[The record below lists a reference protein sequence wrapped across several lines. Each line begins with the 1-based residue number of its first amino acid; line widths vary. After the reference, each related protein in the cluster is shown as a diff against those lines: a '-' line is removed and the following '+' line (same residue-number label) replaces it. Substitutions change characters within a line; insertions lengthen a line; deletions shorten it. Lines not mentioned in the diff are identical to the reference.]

1 MASFQYKAVTSTGQ
15 IVTNVLDAASEQAA
29 IRELTQKGFRP
40 IMVKPV
46 GGKSIPRVGASSA
59 QAKTQGI
66 SFFQKKVKPDELIM
80 FTRQIMTLLRAGV
93 PMLTALEALREQSTK
108 TFGEVINKI
117 YVDVMAGKSFS
128 QALDQHPHVFSKLY
142 VNSVKAGEMSGS
154 LDVVLERLVALIKH
168 DQETKKRVKSA
179 LQYPI
184 FVVCAMIVA
193 FIVVMTKVVPNFAK
207 LFEGL
212 HVALPLPTRMLLG
225 LSKFMQAYILYILGA
240 IGVGLVIFRWYIGTP
255 SGRFWWDRLKL
266 KIPLIGDVI
275 LKSSMARFTH
285 MFETL
290 NRSGLPILQTLTT
303 VAGAVGN
310 VVIEKQ
316 IHQVA
321 LGVEKGEGISGSMR
335 KSELFPAMV
344 NRMIAIG
351 EQSGSLDNMLNSIAT
366 HYDTEVEYAIKN
378 LTGMIEPILTV
389 VMGGAVVILALGIFL
404 PMWNLVGAVK

>member
-1 MASFQYKAVTSTGQ
+1 VS
-15 IVTNVLDAASEQAA
+15 NVVDATSEQAA
-29 IRELTQKGFRP
+29 IRELIEKGFRP
-40 IMVKPV
+40 IAVKPV
-46 GGKSIPRVGASSA
+46 GGKSSARVATTGTG
-59 QAKTQGI
+59 QAKTGI
-66 SFFQKKVKPDELIM
+66 SLFQKKVKADELIM

-108 TFGEVINKI
+108 TFGDVINKI

-212 HVALPLPTRMLLG
+212 HVALPLPTRILLG
-225 LSKFMQAYILYILGA
+225 ASKFMQNYILYILGVM
-240 IGVGLVIFRWYIGTP
+240 GVGLVAFRWYIGTP
-255 SGRFWWDRLKL
+255 SGRFWWD
-266 KIPLIGDVI
+266 
-275 LKSSMARFTH
+275 
-285 MFETL
+285 
-290 NRSGLPILQTLTT
+290 GL
-303 VAGAVGN
+303 
-310 VVIEKQ
+310 KQ

-321 LGVEKGEGISGSMR
+321 LGVEKGEGISGSMK
-335 KSELFPAMV
+335 KSELFPPMV

-378 LTGMIEPILTV
+378 LTGMIEPILTIV
-389 VMGGAVVILALGIFL
+389 IGAAVVVLALGIFL
-404 PMWNLVGAVK
+404 PMWGLIGAVK